1 MEKQDT
7 SMVLAPGSEFLRYFG
22 KTPGSL
28 DTSDAP

>member
-1 MEKQDT
+1 
-7 SMVLAPGSEFLRYFG
+7 MVLAPGSEFLRYFG